1 VSFSISIHPKH
12 LMPHFI
18 MLTSLHLCFSSLL
31 ALQTNATA
39 LALVDV
45 DEKKLK
51 GECLDLIQGTAFSSR
66 HVRITYVS
74 FFVIF
79 CFLFVECFK

>member
-1 VSFSISIHPKH
+1 
-12 LMPHFI
+12 MPHFI
-18 MLTSLHLCFSSLL
+18 MLTSSHLCFL

-66 HVRITYVS
+66 HVRITYVFFSS
-74 FFVIF
+74 FFVCGMF
-79 CFLFVECFK
+79 